1 MVGTP
6 AIGAIMENAI
16 GHNSIAARQEIAAQ
30 NSRRWT
36 SRIKLFA
43 LWMAVIVP
51 TVWGIVRAFDGVGY
65 LIPQG

>member
-1 MVGTP
+1 
-6 AIGAIMENAI
+6 MENAI
-16 GHNSIAARQEIAAQ
+16 GHNSIAARQETAAQ

-43 LWMAVIVP
+43 LWTAVIVP
-51 TVWGIVRAFDGVGY
+51 IIWGIVRAFDGVGY